1 MAHRSDPQRASQCR
15 VVEVGEQPQRL
26 RAGESGRVSAM
37 RVFAQNDRR
46 GLGVRLSSLLSPE
59 DAQVYIADASN
70 RMAEVRFR
78 PSAKIVMTSQPTV
91 EVAEIPGAEDAR
103 CLEHAALSVKGDLTI
118 LTAAG
123 RVEACV
129 FVVQG
134 SSCAINGVGTS
145 WLRSQRYRPSGFIKR
160 RDANQVLIA
169 GDTLAGWK
177 ESRRVSSLSAYQRS
191 VATSSKQKSR
201 SASAHVIGGTAVPR
215 FDLCGS
221 GVRCLVD
228 LADACDRTRSSAVSA
243 GEGVTRVTAITG

>member
-1 MAHRSDPQRASQCR
+1 MRRERTWPTGQTPKGLRS
-15 VVEVGEQPQRL
+15 VEFVEVGEQPL
-26 RAGESGRVSAM
+26 EAIRAGESGRVSAM

-134 SSCAINGVGTS
+134 SYLRDKWSWDELAAIAAIQAER
-145 WLRSQRYRPSGFIKR
+145 LHQ
-160 RDANQVLIA
+160 A
-169 GDTLAGWK
+169 
-177 ESRRVSSLSAYQRS
+177 SRR
-191 VATSSKQKSR
+191 
-201 SASAHVIGGTAVPR
+201 
-215 FDLCGS
+215 
-221 GVRCLVD
+221 
-228 LADACDRTRSSAVSA
+228 
-243 GEGVTRVTAITG
+243 